1 MILRLLSSLVLS
13 LAFQNAVFAGQSCSE
28 TSPGPSSVRMAF
40 NSASKL
46 SQTLDKEQPQVALI
60 ARVGSDL
67 SKYGLRYSHIAFVVK
82 DPESGTWRAMHL
94 LNACGTATSAIWK
107 EGLANFFLDDLFS
120 YDSLL
125 MIPSP
130 AAQKKILAKL
140 SNPSDYLALFMP
152 HYNMLAYPFATRYEN
167 SNQWVLEL
175 LTVMLAENVKID
187 SRDKAQQWLKLM
199 GYEPTTL
206 ALGPM
211 TRLGG
216 RMFRANIAFDDH
228 PNKRRYADQIDVVTV
243 VSMTHFL
250 KKIDPEAKL
259 IVVAQPEVA
268 PLSGTFDTCACEAP
282 DPL

>member
-1 MILRLLSSLVLS
+1 
-13 LAFQNAVFAGQSCSE
+13 
-28 TSPGPSSVRMAF
+28 MAF
-40 NSASKL
+40 VL
-46 SQTLDKEQPQVALI
+46 
-60 ARVGSDL
+60 
-67 SKYGLRYSHIAFVVK
+67 K
-82 DPESGTWRAMHL
+82 DPASGTWRTMHL

-120 YDSLL
+120 FDSLL

-140 SNPSDYLALFMP
+140 SNPADYLALFTP
-152 HYNMLAYPFATRYEN
+152 HYNMLAYPFASRYEN

-187 SRDKAQQWLKLM
+187 GREKAQQWLKLM
-199 GYEPTTL
+199 EYEPTTL

-216 RMFRANIAFDDH
+216 RLFRANIAFDDH
-228 PNKRRYADQIDVVTV
+228 PGKRRYADQIDIVSV

-250 KKIDPEAKL
+250 KKIDPAAKL
-259 IVVAQPEVA
+259 IFVAEPEVA
-268 PLSGTFDTCACEAP
+268 PPSTALAAYPCEAP
-282 DPL
+282 DRP